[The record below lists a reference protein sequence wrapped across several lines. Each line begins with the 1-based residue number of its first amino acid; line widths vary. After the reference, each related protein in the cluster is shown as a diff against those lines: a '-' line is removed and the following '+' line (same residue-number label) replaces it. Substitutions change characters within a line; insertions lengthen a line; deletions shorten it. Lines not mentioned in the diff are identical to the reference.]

1 MLFLGLLCLFI
12 FSFPFRSRD
21 TLAYLYPPKSAQDEY
36 WIACLVL
43 LSRVPSLDDILFLR
57 LPDLHVLRR
66 PRPDYIRNAYA
77 HFATQE
83 KNTIR
88 RIDAV
93 LHRLHLD
100 HLRQSITLPLLAT
113 SNPPALL
120 LPRQLRRR
128 PSTAS

>member
-1 MLFLGLLCLFI
+1 M
-12 FSFPFRSRD
+12 S
-21 TLAYLYPPKSAQDEY
+21 QDEY

-43 LSRVPSLDDILFLR
+43 LSRVPSLDNILFLR

-88 RIDAV
+88 RSDAV

-100 HLRQSITLPLLAT
+100 HLPQSIILPLLAT

-120 LPRQLRRR
+120 LPCQLRRR